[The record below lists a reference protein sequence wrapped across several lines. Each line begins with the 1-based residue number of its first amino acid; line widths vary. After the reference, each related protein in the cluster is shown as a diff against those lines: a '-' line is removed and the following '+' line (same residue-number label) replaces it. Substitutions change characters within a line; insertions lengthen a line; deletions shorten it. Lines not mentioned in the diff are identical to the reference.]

1 MTIGRYRGSCP
12 APPLFP
18 ASACDRPGAS
28 ASSPAGITPDAK
40 TIQKLGQVQL
50 SAPVSTAGNAIID
63 QFDDNRELLT
73 QRHRL
78 SLRGHF
84 LTGAVSS
91 HAHAYSQPLLIGV
104 LFSAFTF

>member
-1 MTIGRYRGSCP
+1 MPCLLG
-12 APPLFP
+12 
-18 ASACDRPGAS
+18 DRPGAS
-28 ASSPAGITPDAK
+28 VSSSAGITPDAK

-84 LTGAVSS
+84 LTGAVRS
-91 HAHAYSQPLLIGV
+91 HAHGYSQSLPIDMFFSEVTLCFCPL
-104 LFSAFTF
+104 